1 MHIIIVKFFSIFSIV
16 FIFVLVSSIV
26 MTQSAFANHLEITIR
41 PTLGSTTGCEDTVDG
56 CYIPSIATVDV
67 GSTIIF
73 LNTDITAH
81 TFTAGTVR
89 DGPSNEF
96 DTGLLMTGDSFEY
109 HPDTIGEIPY
119 MCTIHPWMEGLIIV
133 QK

>member
-1 MHIIIVKFFSIFSIV
+1 MIPS
-16 FIFVLVSSIV
+16 VL
-26 MTQSAFANHLEITIR
+26 ANHLDIIII
-41 PTLGSTTGCEDTVDG
+41 PALGSTTSGCEDTEDG
-56 CYIPSIATVDV
+56 CYIPSIAIVDV
-67 GSTIIF
+67 GSIVIF

-81 TFTAGTVR
+81 TFTAGTVK

-109 HPDTIGEIPY
+109 HPDTIGKIPY
-119 MCTIHPWMEGLIIV
+119 ICTIHPWMEGLIIV